1 MKPSALNPRVQK
13 PADKVGAILRRS
25 RLTHYGLAAALAFGV
40 SLAHSQAQ
48 NAPTPASPAATQG
61 PATQPHAMPGHS
73 MPHSMPGHA
82 MHGPQAGAERGSHH
96 QHGGMHVQGHGAGS
110 QHGGGMYAHGHGHR
124 IGEGGA
130 TGFSR
135 MLQGLGL
142 DEAQRDRIFG
152 IQHAAAPAL
161 REKGKAVRAAHQAL
175 ASVAM
180 AADYD
185 AARAKAA
192 AEQLARATADLAELR
207 ARTHNEVFRVLT
219 AEQQKQLQE
228 RRARMQM
235 LGASQGHRHGPH
247 HGQARHG

>member
-1 MKPSALNPRVQK
+1 MKPSALNPLVQR
-13 PADKVGAILRRS
+13 PTDKVGATVRRS
-25 RLTHYGLAAALAFGV
+25 RLTHYGVAAALVFGV

-82 MHGPQAGAERGSHH
+82 MHGPHAGAERGSHH
-96 QHGGMHVQGHGAGS
+96 QHGGMH
-110 QHGGGMYAHGHGHR
+110 AHGHGHR
-124 IGEGGA
+124 MGEGGA

-185 AARAKAA
+185 ATRAKAA

-219 AEQQKQLQE
+219 PEQQKQLQE

-235 LGASQGHRHGPH
+235 LGASHEHRHGPH